1 MSLSIDQLHK
11 AFVQYQDAIE
21 KIEEKFQELSE
32 AAEESGSYYEY
43 DDAKPELLESMVCEG
58 HQLAAV
64 VEKFLN
70 RKIPE

>member
-1 MSLSIDQLHK
+1 MSLSIDQLNK
-11 AFVQYQDAIE
+11 ALESYHATIE

-43 DDAKPELLESMVCEG
+43 DDAKPELLESMTYEG
-58 HQLAAV
+58 QLLAAA

-70 RKIPE
+70 IKIPE